1 MGIQGLLHAVQPY
14 ATRITFTHDSQSDG
28 TESAIIDG
36 PGLAY
41 DVYNRCLTRQC
52 GARNAFEA
60 LPSYGEVG
68 AAAVA
73 WLEGLEQHGLK
84 VTAAF
89 FDGSLPDSKKD
100 VRISRLQ
107 QCANQLVSFRALNKD
122 LTTAASISPTKKS
135 SLPALPFLVPVVI
148 ETLLNSRFAT
158 ITRVEPGEADAYCA
172 QHAKANGGTIFT
184 SDSDLLVHDLGAS
197 GKVILFRDL
206 EAVHIAGKGTALA
219 ASQYHPAAIAARL
232 QLPDLVKAAFRLK
245 EDPHRSLNACV
256 KLAKTAAAMH
266 AEYADFATEYGAT
279 RVCPRLTDDPTG
291 HPTADLSKALARL
304 DPRIS
309 EYVRRQ
315 ARLLPRPVGPPP
327 PPSPS
332 TQTNQIQDMYL
343 PFLLDDPGKT
353 SAWRCGSPIR
363 GLAYSVLNASSQ
375 SPGSVH
381 EFERKGTRISFTPM
395 DLLDREHTQ
404 TTACALLDRLRDC
417 SSGSRALAAVQ
428 RWRLCSVRL
437 LCRQL
442 VEEDRDVPSR
452 AELVSLLSNT
462 ISTTYTWEMV
472 HLDAQ
477 VQAVLYSLRMLHQI
491 LGVFLAMGDGDVEET
506 KLAASCTPLHSLLQ
520 KMPRLHELLDSAAR
534 SSSGAD
540 ATVWDAVVTELYA
553 ELGIDEPVDEVEMQK
568 RRKRQRK
575 KKRKRKKDGADS
587 DAAELPVKKVS
598 SNMFDVLAR

>member
-14 ATRITFTHDSQSDG
+14 ATRITFTHDTQSNG

-41 DVYNRCLTRQC
+41 DVYNRCLTLQC

-60 LPSYGEVG
+60 LPSYGDVG

-73 WLEGLEQHGLK
+73 WLEDLEQHGLK
-84 VTAAF
+84 VTAIF

-107 QCANQLVSFRALNKD
+107 QYANQLVSFRALNKD
-122 LTTAASISPTKKS
+122 LTAAASVSPTSKS
-135 SLPALPFLVPVVI
+135 ALPALPFLVPVVI

-184 SDSDLLVHDLGAS
+184 SDSDLLVHDLGGS
-197 GKVILFRDL
+197 GKVVLFRDL
-206 EAVHIAGKGTALA
+206 EAVHIAGKGTVLT

-245 EDPHRSLNACV
+245 EDAHRSFNACV
-256 KLAKTAAAMH
+256 KLAKTAAAMP

-279 RVCPRLTDDPTG
+279 RVCPRLTDDSTG
-291 HPTADLSKALARL
+291 HPTTHLDKVLARL

-315 ARLLPRPVGPPP
+315 ARLLPRPVVAP
-327 PPSPS
+327 PS
-332 TQTNQIQDMYL
+332 TQTNQIKDVYL

-353 SAWRCGSPIR
+353 SAWRCGSSIR

-404 TTACALLDRLRDC
+404 TTACALFDRLRDW
-417 SSGSRALAAVQ
+417 SSGSHALAAVQ

-437 LCRQL
+437 LSRQL
-442 VEEDRDVPSR
+442 VEEDREVPNR
-452 AELVSLLSNT
+452 ADLVSLLSNT
-462 ISTTYTWEMV
+462 ISTTCTWEMV
-472 HLDAQ
+472 HLHAQ
-477 VQAVLYSLRMLHQI
+477 VQAVLYSLRMLHQM
-491 LGVFLAMGDGDVEET
+491 LGVFLATGKGDVEET

-520 KMPRLHELLDSAAR
+520 EMPRLHELLDGTAHPL
-534 SSSGAD
+534 SGAD
-540 ATVWDAVVTELYA
+540 STVWDAVVTELYA
-553 ELGIDEPVDEVEMQK
+553 ELGIDEPVDEMEMQK

-587 DAAELPVKKVS
+587 DAAGLPVKKMS